1 MAGWCFSYTCLRRL
15 TTFWS
20 VVKVASSNTV
30 HFADTTPQSL
40 RLHLPT
46 AQGQDKIIVKIYY
59 QSAMRLQV
67 FVGSTF
73 VEDVNSL
80 DGKSKAQLVRDGHLS
95 PNDAQGGYT
104 DQHID
109 LTQPCNIGGLSAD
122 VIKCMTPSN
131 EHGAN
136 RFNRAE
142 QMLEIVVAAHD
153 PSSYIEIRTLPV
165 VAVRMGVSGSGADFY
180 KVKDSFMSNLAF
192 VLGIDVKRIT
202 IVDVVA
208 GNARRRRNLL
218 GTSATVNFEVEPS
231 PVIELY
237 TSAVTILE
245 NVATV
250 TVQVKRSVNILGVCG
265 VSYSVA
271 NMSSDTGMP
280 SVNFVAKS
288 GYVSFKSTEVTQEI
302 TVEILSEAG
311 YREEDVYFTLTI
323 SNAQN
328 ATLGAT
334 QMTVIAVRNV
344 HMPAPAA
351 PMLAPSGTS
360 STAIMVAWSPA
371 SWPAAPS
378 EALNTTLAWDLE
390 CRHPEVAPTDFRK
403 LPVPFASLSI
413 SLFGG
418 LSTYRRVQCRIRV
431 QAAGG
436 WSLWSALSSDM
447 YTLPVCGDG
456 VRHGTEQCDDAG
468 TTGGDGCS
476 SVCSVEAGYA
486 CSTTPSGVDACN
498 NGCANGTVEAGELCD
513 DGNAGD
519 QDGCDGSC
527 RIERGWNCSLSPHS
541 TISGAKRSACDV
553 MRGDGFRVS
562 GREACDDGN
571 AINGDG
577 CSIAMAI
584 ESGFS
589 CSEDSSGKS
598 TCKKCGNGVLE
609 GDEACDDADLSKA
622 CLGCNSVKPG
632 WVCTGTACSAGPARV
647 TQPVLSSAQELSLQ
661 VRWTAPN
668 SYGLA
673 ILSYVVQW
681 LNASSN
687 DWGRAASATVSPS
700 VVTYTINNLTSST
713 SYRSRVRA
721 CNAEGCGAY
730 SNESTALS
738 TLQRVVALEEIGEKV
753 GSAVATAA
761 SSSGIPVQNGSIVV
775 VKPPPEPQAPPPSTV
790 NETAAQQAAEKRAEE
805 QHLLALAQQ
814 DSEYAIGFYG
824 TVQDMT
830 VLESHGKIIFPI
842 QLVRKSDGSTNH
854 DGSLQAVRVQWEMV
868 SNGAVVAPNDVSK
881 TSGFVVFSP
890 GQVNKS
896 LEIDIVD
903 NTAINYNRASK
914 RFELKLRSLGGSSV
928 LESRSQVTVTIIDN
942 DDPSSVALTPQV
954 SVKAGAI
961 AQISFTRTTWM
972 DSALK
977 LKFKIQDVTAKAKED
992 YSQNNAVEATLGAGA
1007 AAGSISIQ
1015 TINAQRGK
1023 EIKFNVVLEV
1033 VQSECE
1039 AGDGQFLCTAVIT
1052 ANTAVV
1058 TIEPVACG
1066 DGVRGSGEI
1075 CDDNNAVSE
1084 DGCSDKCSV
1093 EPGFVCD
1100 PSFDKAT
1107 GKAGGYD
1114 VCTPPKTPP
1123 QDSVFLKAKA
1133 KMEGITAA
1141 DFVGVKRKIFRHS
1154 IAESANVAVSNVV
1167 ITMVTTFSARR
1178 AGAQLEVS
1186 FQVQVPET
1194 DKDKVAQAVVNA
1206 AADGSLS
1213 KSLKRGGLDV
1223 KVSAISPP
1231 DFVKSDGSSG
1241 QVGVVIPTPESGG
1254 NVAIIIIAVVVAIC
1268 LLLCVFIAVCF
1279 LFRKKKK
1286 LEPCVSKVGSTV
1298 DDSKVVDVEGENMQ
1312 KETEVMP
1319 KWATTRAPPKL
1330 LSEEE
1335 ASGYES
1341 DRVKPMLPVEE
1352 DTTAGGRTAEAHAP
1366 ASALAEDLEL
1376 PAEDAVAERQQTSDP
1391 NDVEELF
1398 EQRQAM
1404 KPLWGQIVDDF
1415 VTLGETAG
1423 RFLSEDQIVSIVH
1436 EAYDR
1441 ALKTARSVGD
1451 MKGFIKIDQSEFPR
1465 LLQSYA
1471 LQSYEAVAGSAE
1483 GTTDYRSFCEMMAP
1497 DLLSRRAFL
1506 LFCALRETTS
1516 KGVCV
1521 AELQHALML
1530 GHIAPD
1536 YIAALS
1542 GFPELKYPS
1551 TVEEPVRQR
1560 ILFSQILAS
1569 LEHVAAASNP
1579 KHSDPRRELERCL
1592 QASCDAMMMAASFSD
1607 LATHEASST
1616 SIPKRL
1622 STGRHLAIVDDN
1634 ADSAGDSAQSE
1645 VRVFGGVCRPY
1656 RKCCDRCR
1664 FVCGFMCGM
1673 SLLESHDEYIRLKL
1687 NLLGGVCLCARL
1699 LSFCWCHVGD
1709 TTTIQ
1714 AGAFSPRARWSA
1726 RTRTRCTYTHTRE
1739 KARRS
1744 RGGGEGRWEREKG
1757 KQSRMMRFQEIEGAR
1772 GGA

>member
-1 MAGWCFSYTCLRRL
+1 MAGWCFSYTCLKRL
-15 TTFWS
+15 MTFWS
-20 VVKVASSNTV
+20 VVKVASSNVV
-30 HFADTTPQSL
+30 HFSSTTPQSL

-46 AQGQDKIIVKIYY
+46 ARSQDKIIVKIYY

-80 DGKSKAQLVRDGHLS
+80 DGKSKAQLVRDGRLS
-95 PNDAQGGYT
+95 PNNALGGYI
-104 DQHID
+104 DQHIH
-109 LTQPCNIGGLSAD
+109 LTQPCNIGGSSVD

-131 EHGAN
+131 VHGAN

-142 QMLEIVVAAHD
+142 QMLEIVVAGHD
-153 PSSYIEIRTLPV
+153 PSSYIEIRTLHV
-165 VAVRMGVSGSGADFY
+165 VAVSMGVSVSVADFY
-180 KVKDSFMSNLAF
+180 KVKDSFMSALAST
-192 VLGIDVKRIT
+192 LGIDVKRIT

-237 TSAVTILE
+237 TSAVTVLE

-250 TVQVKRSVNILGVCG
+250 TVQVKRSVNVLGVCG

-271 NMSSDTGMP
+271 NMSSDTGVP
-280 SVNFVAKS
+280 DVNFVAKS
-288 GYVSFKSTEVTQEI
+288 GSVSFKSTEVTQEI

-311 YREEDVYFTLTI
+311 YRKEDVYFTLTI
-323 SNAQN
+323 SNAEN

-378 EALNTTLAWDLE
+378 EAFNTTLAWDLE

-403 LPVPFASLSI
+403 LPVPFASSSM

-436 WSLWSALSSDM
+436 WSLWSAVSSDM

-476 SVCSVEAGYA
+476 SVCRVEVGYA
-486 CSTTPSGVDACN
+486 CSTTPSGIDACN
-498 NGCANGTVEAGELCD
+498 NGCGNGTVEAGELCD
-513 DGNAGD
+513 DGNEGD
-519 QDGCDGSC
+519 NDGCDGSC
-527 RIERGWNCSLSPHS
+527 RIERGWVCSLSPHS
-541 TISGAKRSACDV
+541 TISGANRSACDV
-553 MRGDGFRVS
+553 VRGDGFRVS

-571 AINGDG
+571 EINGDG
-577 CSIAMAI
+577 CSIEIAI

-598 TCKKCGNGVLE
+598 MCKKCGNGVLE
-609 GDEACDDADLSKA
+609 GDEACDDANVSKA
-622 CLGCNSVKPG
+622 CLSCNSVKPG
-632 WVCTGTACSAGPARV
+632 WGCTGTACSAGPARV
-647 TQPVLSSAQELSLQ
+647 TQPVLSSAQEMSLQ

-673 ILSYVVQW
+673 ISSYVVQW
-681 LNASSN
+681 RNASSN
-687 DWGRAASATVSPS
+687 DWGQAASATVSPS
-700 VVTYTINNLTSST
+700 VGTYTINNLTSST
-713 SYRSRVRA
+713 SYRSRIRA

-730 SNESTALS
+730 STESTALS

-761 SSSGIPVQNGSIVV
+761 SSSGVPVQNGSIGV

-790 NETAAQQAAEKRAEE
+790 NETQIAAAQQAAAKRAEE
-805 QHLLALAQQ
+805 QRMALVPKGS
-814 DSEYAIGFYG
+814 DYAIGFSG

-830 VLESHGKIIFPI
+830 VLESHGKIVFPL

-854 DGSLQAVRVQWEMV
+854 DGSPVTVSVRWEMV
-868 SNGAVVAPNDVSK
+868 SNGAVIAPNDVSK
-881 TSGFVVFSP
+881 TSGFVVFTP
-890 GQVNKS
+890 GQVNKT

-914 RFELKLRSLGGSSV
+914 RLELKLVPLGGSSV
-928 LESRSQVTVTIIDN
+928 LEGYSHVTVTITDN
-942 DDPSSVALTPQV
+942 DDPSSVAMIPLV

-961 AQISFTRTTWM
+961 AQISFMRTTWM
-972 DSALK
+972 ASALK
-977 LKFKIQDVTAKAKED
+977 LKYKIRDVTAKAMED
-992 YSQNNAVEATLGAGA
+992 YSVAALNTALEATLGAGA

-1023 EIKFNVVLEV
+1023 EIKFNVALEE

-1039 AGDGQFLCTAVIT
+1039 AGDGQFLCAAVIT

-1058 TIEPVACG
+1058 TIEPVTIERACG

-1075 CDDNNAVSE
+1075 CDDGNALSE

-1133 KMEGITAA
+1133 KIEGITAA
-1141 DFVGVKRKIFRHS
+1141 DFVGDKRKIFRHS

-1167 ITMVTTFSARR
+1167 ITMVTTLSARR
-1178 AGAQLEVS
+1178 AGVHLEVA

-1213 KSLKRGGLDV
+1213 KSLKKGGLNV

-1231 DFVKSDGSSG
+1231 DFVKSNGSSG

-1254 NVAIIIIAVVVAIC
+1254 NVAIVILAVVVVNC
-1268 LLLCVFIAVCF
+1268 LLLCISIAVCF
-1279 LFRKKKK
+1279 LLRKKKK
-1286 LEPCVSKVGSTV
+1286 LEPFVSKGGSTV
-1298 DDSKVVDVEGENMQ
+1298 DDSKDVDVKGENTQ
-1312 KETEVMP
+1312 KETELLP
-1319 KWATTRAPPKL
+1319 KRATARAAPKL

-1335 ASGYES
+1335 ASGDEA
-1341 DRVKPMLPVEE
+1341 DRVQPMLPVEE
-1352 DTTAGGRTAEAHAP
+1352 DTTASGRTAAEHAP
-1366 ASALAEDLEL
+1366 ASVLAEDLELL

-1391 NDVEELF
+1391 NDAG
-1398 EQRQAM
+1398 EQFLSEHRQAM

-1441 ALKTARSVGD
+1441 ALKTARSVED
-1451 MKGFIKIDQSEFPR
+1451 MKGFIKIDQREFPR

-1471 LQSYEAVAGSAE
+1471 LQSHEAVAGSAE
-1483 GTTDYRSFCEMMAP
+1483 GTTDYLSFCEMMAP
-1497 DLLSRRAFL
+1497 DLLSRRAFQ

-1530 GHIAPD
+1530 GRIAPD

-1551 TVEEPVRQR
+1551 AVEEPVRER

-1569 LEHVAAASNP
+1569 LECVAAASNP
-1579 KHSDPRRELERCL
+1579 KHSDPKRELERDL
-1592 QASCDAMMMAASFSD
+1592 QASCDAIMMAASFAD
-1607 LATHEASST
+1607 RATHEVSST

-1622 STGRHLAIVDDN
+1622 STGRYPAIVDDN
-1634 ADSAGDSAQSE
+1634 ADSAGDSARSE
-1645 VRVFGGVCRPY
+1645 VRVF
-1656 RKCCDRCR
+1656 
-1664 FVCGFMCGM
+1664 
-1673 SLLESHDEYIRLKL
+1673 
-1687 NLLGGVCLCARL
+1687 
-1699 LSFCWCHVGD
+1699 
-1709 TTTIQ
+1709 
-1714 AGAFSPRARWSA
+1714 
-1726 RTRTRCTYTHTRE
+1726 
-1739 KARRS
+1739 
-1744 RGGGEGRWEREKG
+1744 
-1757 KQSRMMRFQEIEGAR
+1757 
-1772 GGA
+1772 